1 VHWTGRLLVRV
12 VGLNTIGG
20 MRVEGVVARKKEPDR
35 WARRLGRGAMRRLGF
50 GGGVGAGMGQVGL
63 ARWVGRRGLGCA
75 CWGLGGPRE
84 SWWAEGGFP
93 FFCYFFLFFFILL
106 QI

>member
-50 GGGVGAGMGQVGL
+50 GGGVGARMGQVGL

-75 CWGLGGPRE
+75 GWVVVSL
-84 SWWAEGGFP
+84 
-93 FFCYFFLFFFILL
+93 FFFLFFLFFFKSKYSF
-106 QI
+106 

>member
-20 MRVEGVVARKKEPDR
+20 MRVERVVARKKEPDR
-35 WARRLGRGAMRRLGF
+35 WARRLGRSTMRRLGF
-50 GGGVGAGMGQVGL
+50 GG
-63 ARWVGRRGLGCA
+63 RRRRDGP
-75 CWGLGGPRE
+75 GGPRGCAQEWAGAGPLE

-93 FFCYFFLFFFILL
+93 FFCYFFLFFFLFFFKSKYSF
-106 QI
+106 

>member
-1 VHWTGRLLVRV
+1 VRV

-50 GGGVGAGMGQVGL
+50 GGGVDAGMG
-63 ARWVGRRGLGCA
+63 
-75 CWGLGGPRE
+75 
-84 SWWAEGGFP
+84 
-93 FFCYFFLFFFILL
+93 
-106 QI
+106 